1 VKRWRNHETA
11 LRIVASRR
19 CEGGDEKAHRVG
31 QKMALASLV
40 FLPTSGGVAMVR
52 PNCLFFDD
60 GGKVNFPFSKPSAKL
75 GGVLAKIACL
85 VELAAGGR

>member
-19 CEGGDEKAHRVG
+19 YEGGDEKAHRVG

-60 GGKVNFPFSKPSAKL
+60 GGKVNFPFRNPLRSWEGFSQKSH
-75 GGVLAKIACL
+75 V
-85 VELAAGGR
+85 